1 MACVLPQASETIG
14 SKFSLVANVNVRD
27 RRLRVKKNSQTRK
40 TLMHVIADKTDNPDP
55 VVLAQALVQ
64 VVGNAVQ
71 GKESQV
77 QLAVTALLARGHLLI
92 EDVPGVGKTSLARAI
107 ARAIG
112 LRFSRVQLTSDLMPS
127 DIVGASVYNPKEGS
141 FDFRPGPIF
150 TNFLLADELN
160 RTPPKTQSAL
170 LEAMAESHV
179 SVDGVTRPLERPFF
193 VVATQNPLESHGTF
207 PLPESQL
214 DRFMLRLRLGY
225 PDPNVEAQLLT
236 SRGAEDPVSAIT
248 PIMERSELIAA
259 QDALANVTIHADV
272 AKYLHA
278 LVIATRQDP
287 RVRLGVSTR
296 AALTFVQAT
305 KAFAMIHGR
314 DYVIADD
321 VVALAEPALAHRLLL
336 GDSDATEAKSAIV
349 REMLDVIAVPT

>member
-1 MACVLPQASETIG
+1 MQVLAESPTSA
-14 SKFSLVANVNVRD
+14 
-27 RRLRVKKNSQTRK
+27 
-40 TLMHVIADKTDNPDP
+40 DP
-55 VVLAQALVQ
+55 VQLTQHLVE
-64 VVGNAVQ
+64 VVGHAVQ
-71 GKESQV
+71 GKSHQV
-77 QLAVTALLARGHLLI
+77 RLAVTALLARGHLLI

-170 LEAMAESHV
+170 LEAMAESRV

-225 PDPNVEAQLLT
+225 PDPSVEAKLLT
-236 SRGAEDPVSAIT
+236 SRGTEDPVEAIE
-248 PIMERSELIAA
+248 PIMERGQLIAA
-259 QDALANVTIHADV
+259 QDALEKVQLHPEV
-272 AKYLHA
+272 AAYLHA
-278 LVIATRQDP
+278 IVMATRNDS

-305 KAFAMIHGR
+305 RAYAMIHGR
-314 DYVIADD
+314 DYVLADD

-336 GDSDATEAKSAIV
+336 VDSDATDAKGAVV
-349 REMLDVIAVPT
+349 RELLDAIAVPT

>member
-1 MACVLPQASETIG
+1 
-14 SKFSLVANVNVRD
+14 
-27 RRLRVKKNSQTRK
+27 
-40 TLMHVIADKTDNPDP
+40 MHVIADQAEGTDP
-55 VVLAQALVQ
+55 VELTQRLVER
-64 VVGNAVQ
+64 VSGAVR
-71 GKESQV
+71 GKEDQV
-77 QLAVTALLARGHLLI
+77 RLAVTALLARGHLLI

-107 ARAIG
+107 AKSIG

-127 DIVGASVYNPKEGS
+127 DIVGASVYNPKDGS
-141 FDFRPGPIF
+141 FDFRPGPVF

-225 PDPNVEAQLLT
+225 PAPEVEAALLT
-236 SRGAEDPVSAIT
+236 SRGAEDPVDAIE
-248 PIMERSELIAA
+248 PVMRRKQLLAV
-259 QDALANVTIHADV
+259 QDALAGVAIHPDIAG
-272 AKYLHA
+272 YLHA
-278 LVIATRQDP
+278 IVVATRQDA
-287 RVRLGVSTR
+287 RIRLGVSTR

-305 KAFAMIHGR
+305 KAYAMIHGR
-314 DYVIADD
+314 DYVLADD

-336 GDSDATEAKSAIV
+336 VDSDNSDAKSMVIA
-349 REMLDVIAVPT
+349 ELLNAIAVPT